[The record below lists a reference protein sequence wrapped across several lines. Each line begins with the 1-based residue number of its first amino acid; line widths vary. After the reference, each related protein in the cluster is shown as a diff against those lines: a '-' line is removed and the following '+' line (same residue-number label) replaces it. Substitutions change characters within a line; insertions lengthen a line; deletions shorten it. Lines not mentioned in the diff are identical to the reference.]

1 MKSAGTSNADTKV
14 ATPRPVRRATGRD
27 GRALPCRYG
36 QSQLCL
42 MLLGHTQDAH
52 WPAPEA
58 ALEQARD
65 FLEACRDQHVLV
77 VPHTNVDGLT
87 SGVLMLR
94 ALQSLGARPTARL
107 PGKGEDALHP
117 AFLAR
122 LRSSSAEALVL
133 LDMGSR
139 VEPVLPGARTL
150 LVDHH
155 ASEVSPP
162 GARVL
167 TSRGHEPVANT
178 SLLTYV
184 LTSSFVVPGPLE
196 WLAVLGTVADLGTD
210 APMPF
215 LKDALRRAKR
225 SSVTEAVALLNA
237 ARRSSRSA
245 APLAMQV
252 LLRAGSATDI
262 AEGRVPGVDALR
274 DCRLEVQREVARC
287 AKTPPRFAGHQA
299 LLMFSSEAQVH
310 PLVAMRWVSR
320 LPDHVVIAANTG
332 YLPDRV
338 DFVLRSHAPVD
349 LLAMLRGVDLPAL
362 GGSSAHGHVH
372 ATGGSLP
379 PGDFVRVMEALGFHG
394 LSPRDVERRGV
405 APG

>member
-1 MKSAGTSNADTKV
+1 
-14 ATPRPVRRATGRD
+14 
-27 GRALPCRYG
+27 
-36 QSQLCL
+36 
-42 MLLGHTQDAH
+42 MLLGHTRDAH

-58 ALEQARD
+58 AMDQARE
-65 FLEACRDQHVLV
+65 FLEACRDKHVLV
-77 VPHTNVDGLT
+77 VPHTDVDGLT

-107 PGKGEDALHP
+107 PGKGEDVHHP
-117 AFLAR
+117 GFLER
-122 LRSSSAEALVL
+122 LGASSTEALVV

-139 VEPVLPGARTL
+139 AEPLLPGVPTMV
-150 LVDHH
+150 VDHH
-155 ASEVSPP
+155 ASEVFPP

-167 TSRGHEPVANT
+167 TAYGHPPVANT

-184 LTSSFVVPGPLE
+184 LTSSFIVPGPLE
-196 WLAVLGTVADLGTD
+196 WLAVLGTVADLGAD

-215 LKDALRRAKR
+215 LRDALRRAKR

-237 ARRSSRSA
+237 ARRSSRFA

-287 AKTPPRFAGHQA
+287 AKTPPRFAGNLA
-299 LLMFSSEAQVH
+299 LLLFSSEAQVH
-310 PLVAMRWVSR
+310 PLVAMRWVQR
-320 LPDHVVIAANTG
+320 LPDQIVVAANTG
-332 YLPDRV
+332 YLPGRV
-338 DFVLRSHAPVD
+338 NFVLRSREPVD
-349 LLAMLRGVDLPAL
+349 LLALLRGLDLPPM
-362 GGSSAHGHVH
+362 GGSFAHGHSR

-379 PGDFVRVMEALGFHG
+379 PADFLRLMDALGFRG
-394 LSPRDVERRGV
+394 LSGRDVERRGV